1 MSEIDR
7 ERIEG
12 VRTLRRLGYVFREG
26 QWVDPEQPKADFA
39 AEADAMHRLL
49 VARTD
54 QPQGCVQGS
63 VEEAELAGLG
73 GAIDAYEAKRWPE
86 GRATGGKG

>member
-26 QWVDPEQPKADFA
+26 QWVGPEPGEGLISPRRLTPCIGSWWLARISSRA
-39 AEADAMHRLL
+39 ASEAR
-49 VARTD
+49 
-54 QPQGCVQGS
+54 
-63 VEEAELAGLG
+63 
-73 GAIDAYEAKRWPE
+73 
-86 GRATGGKG
+86 